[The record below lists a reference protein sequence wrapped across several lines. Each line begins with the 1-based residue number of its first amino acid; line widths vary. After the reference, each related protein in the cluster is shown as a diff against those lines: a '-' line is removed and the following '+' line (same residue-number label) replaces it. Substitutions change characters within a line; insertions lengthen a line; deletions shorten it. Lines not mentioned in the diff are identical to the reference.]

1 MREYSKITP
10 QFWLGSTG
18 KKLRGHIE
26 AQVVATY
33 LLTSPH
39 ANMLGLYYLPKMF
52 IAHETGLPLEGASKG
67 LQRCIEVGFCHYD
80 EDSEM
85 VWVIEMALHQVG
97 ELKSTDNRCAGIQ
110 NEYDKLPKNLY
121 LTEFY
126 NKYSSIFHMKK
137 LRDCTSP
144 LQAPCKPLRSQ
155 EQEQEQEYNNNI
167 QPTAQNEQQ
176 RVDELTR
183 DTRKMFAIGFDWQ
196 PNKQQFAAYCLRKN
210 LQPNQLT
217 KEILGRFVDKV
228 SAKGESKT
236 EAQWCEN
243 LASYLKSC
251 IDNPIKQ
258 KPQQQARND
267 EFIVTPL
274 EPIRPMPKVKLTPE
288 QRAEQDRLMA
298 ELIQKTKMG
307 L

>member
-1 MREYSKITP
+1 
-10 QFWLGSTG
+10 
-18 KKLRGHIE
+18 
-26 AQVVATY
+26 
-33 LLTSPH
+33 
-39 ANMLGLYYLPKMF
+39 MF
-52 IAHETGLPLEGASKG
+52 S
-67 LQRCIEVGFCHYD
+67 V
-80 EDSEM
+80 
-85 VWVIEMALHQVG
+85 
-97 ELKSTDNRCAGIQ
+97 
-110 NEYDKLPKNLY
+110 
-121 LTEFY
+121 
-126 NKYSSIFHMKK
+126 
-137 LRDCTSP
+137 
-144 LQAPCKPLRSQ
+144 
-155 EQEQEQEYNNNI
+155 
-167 QPTAQNEQQ
+167 
-176 RVDELTR
+176 
-183 DTRKMFAIGFDWQ
+183 GFDWQ

>member
-97 ELKSTDNRCAGIQ
+97 ELKSTDNRCTGIQ

-126 NKYSSIFHMKK
+126 NKYSTIFHMKK

-183 DTRKMFAIGFDWQ
+183 DTRKMFSVGFDWQ

-267 EFIVTPL
+267 DFIVTPL

>member
-97 ELKSTDNRCAGIQ
+97 ELKSTDNRCTGIQ

-126 NKYSSIFHMKK
+126 NKYSTIFHMKK

-183 DTRKMFAIGFDWQ
+183 DTRKMFSVGFDWQ